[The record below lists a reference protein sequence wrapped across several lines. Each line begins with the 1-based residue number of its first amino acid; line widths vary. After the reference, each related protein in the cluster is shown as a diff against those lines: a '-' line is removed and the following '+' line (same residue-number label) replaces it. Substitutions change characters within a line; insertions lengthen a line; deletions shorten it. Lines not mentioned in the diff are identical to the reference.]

1 MLLNDRLSGGLNQI
15 GLPVTARQ
23 SEQLD
28 SYLYLIQK
36 WNQTYNLVADC
47 RTEPLLIRH
56 LFDCLSAL
64 PLASISP
71 DAHVLDVGCGDGMLM
86 ELLAKEKNV
95 NIRGIEIS
103 KIKVQNCIAKGLTII
118 EGNAENDL
126 RQFPDKSFDYVI
138 LSQTLQA
145 FLKPEKVIN
154 ELLRIGK
161 QAIVTIP
168 NFGYW
173 KIRLHLLLKGTMPVT
188 KTLPDEWYNTP
199 NIHLCTIKDFVHFS
213 KNKNFKLSKSI
224 ALKDNQQ
231 SFISNYNLKL
241 KNLSSN
247 LGIFLIER

>member
-1 MLLNDRLSGGLNQI
+1 MKPEFKVISN
-15 GLPVTARQ
+15 
-23 SEQLD
+23 
-28 SYLYLIQK
+28 LINK
-36 WNQTYNLVADC
+36 N
-47 RTEPLLIRH
+47 
-56 LFDCLSAL
+56 S
-64 PLASISP
+64 
-71 DAHVLDVGCGDGMLM
+71 HVLDVGCGDGVLM
-86 ELLAKEKNV
+86 EFLIKDKNV

-103 KIKVQNCIAKGLTII
+103 KSKVQNCIAKGLTTI
-118 EGNAENDL
+118 EGNAEEDL

-145 FLKPEKVIN
+145 FLNPEKVIN

-188 KTLPDEWYNTP
+188 RTLPDEWYNTP
-199 NIHLCTIKDFVHFS
+199 NIHLCTIKDFVSFG
-213 KNKNFKLSKSI
+213 KIKNFKLSKSI
-224 ALKDNQQ
+224 ALKSNQT
-231 SFISNYNLKL
+231 SYIKNSNLNI